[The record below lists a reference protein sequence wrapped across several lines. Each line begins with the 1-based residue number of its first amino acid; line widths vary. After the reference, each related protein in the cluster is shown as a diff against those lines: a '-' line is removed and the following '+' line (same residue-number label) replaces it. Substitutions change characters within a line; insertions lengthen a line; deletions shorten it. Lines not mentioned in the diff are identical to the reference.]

1 MSESFLSNFLTN
13 GRISFST
20 GENGG
25 NGVKNDSLGRALATL
40 GTIHGSVLSFFGVRW
55 ESCQSTLG
63 LTDAS
68 QKMSVP
74 LTERR
79 LTLILDPSP

>member
-20 GENGG
+20 GE

-79 LTLILDPSP
+79 LTLILDSSP